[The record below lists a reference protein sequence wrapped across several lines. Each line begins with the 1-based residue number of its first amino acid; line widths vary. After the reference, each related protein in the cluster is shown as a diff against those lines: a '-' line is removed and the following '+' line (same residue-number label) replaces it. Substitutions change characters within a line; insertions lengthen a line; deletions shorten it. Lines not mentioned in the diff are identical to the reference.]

1 MHLIFQNEA
10 PEESVNRYQ
19 HIDNKNRRI
28 HAAMVSEFDKGVGKI
43 ISTLKSENILQN
55 TLTWF
60 MSDNGGLI
68 PKSQLVKYLPDWTME
83 MITEKVIGQDVE
95 MTSRFL
101 DFARIQLTQ
110 GASVNTPLQGGK
122 TSLWEG
128 GMRVP
133 SIVYWKGRL
142 QPSRNE
148 QMIAVQDVLP
158 TLLALTGNNDAARW
172 ADGRSVWP
180 ALLSNE
186 ALPLNPVVTV
196 SGPGQ
201 PNFSVIM
208 YPWKLVKGSNSS
220 VSLFNIEADP
230 TENYELSQDYPVITK
245 QLQGYLDSFPKGSS
259 VSVPYQNTVNDSD
272 YFGGEEDRKPWAE
285 TVKFDD

>member
-1 MHLIFQNEA
+1 
-10 PEESVNRYQ
+10 
-19 HIDNKNRRI
+19 
-28 HAAMVSEFDKGVGKI
+28 
-43 ISTLKSENILQN
+43 
-55 TLTWF
+55 
-60 MSDNGGLI
+60 
-68 PKSQLVKYLPDWTME
+68 
-83 MITEKVIGQDVE
+83 
-95 MTSRFL
+95 
-101 DFARIQLTQ
+101 
-110 GASVNTPLQGGK
+110 

-158 TLLALTGNNDAARW
+158 TLLSLTGNNDAARW

-180 ALLSNE
+180 ALLNNE

-220 VSLFNIEADP
+220 VSLYNIEADP

-272 YFGGEEDRKPWAE
+272 YFGGVEDRKPWAE